1 MNLLLEAL
9 GEEKATDAKLTA
21 GCEFST
27 NCQSPPSIHGPRA
40 SLPFDISRRLRSVNE
55 KNDESVTA
63 DARNMRAFGKHVDA
77 RRWHAGLHRPP
88 RGQMNR

>member
-1 MNLLLEAL
+1 M

-21 GCEFST
+21 GCESST

-63 DARNMRAFGKHVDA
+63 DARNMRAFGKHVRKTLADGTQDFIA
-77 RRWHAGLHRPP
+77 RRVAR
-88 RGQMNR
+88 